1 MKKRIQIYVLVALL
15 MILVY
20 AFFANRNGAPGV
32 NGVLASDSKFVPLN
46 VDEPELR
53 LDLLAN
59 LKKSDYN
66 GSGRNIFS
74 AVAPPPKPIGPGS
87 VVRSSRP
94 PIGPQPLPPPPPVS
108 VPGTLYG
115 YAVMKDNGKRLAFFQ
130 EGEDVL
136 VVEEGSEFLH
146 GYRLIKVGPDSA
158 DVEELSSGRH
168 ATVQMTQPAT
178 ASDPGGGGNN
188 Q

>member
-1 MKKRIQIYVLVALL
+1 MKKQTQIYVLVALL
-15 MILVY
+15 VVLVY
-20 AFFANRNGAPGV
+20 VFFANRSGAPGV

-46 VDEPELR
+46 VEEPELR
-53 LDLLAN
+53 LDLLQKI
-59 LKKSDYN
+59 KKADYT

-74 AVAPPPKPIGPGS
+74 AVVPPPAPGTPGNPIKPTHPYPT
-87 VVRSSRP
+87 VR
-94 PIGPQPLPPPPPVS
+94 QPPPPPPVT

-146 GYRLIKVGPDSA
+146 GYRLIKVGPDTA
-158 DVEELSSGRH
+158 DVEEISSGRH
-168 ATVQMTQPAT
+168 AIVQMTQPA
-178 ASDPGGGGNN
+178 SVESPGGGNN